1 MYQFYC
7 RQQGLYMSWVGSG
20 RMMFSL
26 DVSDG
31 DVRQVRDRML
41 AAAQAMQADGWWD
54 LPAGT
59 TLKTLRRRV
68 VREMLAAKWPK
79 LLGWWRP

>member
-1 MYQFYC
+1 
-7 RQQGLYMSWVGSG
+7 
-20 RMMFSL
+20 MMFSL
-26 DVSDG
+26 DASDG
-31 DVRQVRDRML
+31 DVRQVRERMV

-54 LPAGT
+54 LPSDT